1 MKPQTNHPI
10 KVLMFYDIKGWAWWH
25 RINNIA
31 KNQPDDII
39 IDSLPTSADFNH
51 QLYDF
56 VLIFDSFLTKII
68 YKVPKEKL
76 IIGCSC
82 PRNNERVFECAFSI

>member
-1 MKPQTNHPI
+1 MTSVNNNPI

-31 KNQPDDII
+31 KNQPDDIV
-39 IDSLPTSADFNH
+39 IDSLPFNAEFNH

-56 VLIFDSFLTKII
+56 IVIFDSFITNII
-68 YKVPKEKL
+68 YNQ
-76 IIGCSC
+76 CD
-82 PRNNERVFECAFSI
+82 